1 MMLSFLS
8 PLGASRSYVNDRKI
22 FPVGSSEYENLVL
35 LYISTGRSQPSSA
48 GPWSADELLGMLET
62 IPYDSLSDSQRALYD
77 EVAFALEVSPRLVS
91 DDGFG
96 FTPSMILAPE
106 FYFHVNEEFDTEPD
120 WNYGFTERTAP
131 IGVRFEA
138 WSAEHFY
145 GFVELSLGLTRYHSD
160 DLPISTDGPDLSREE
175 LYALRFRS
183 NIPMFGVAKLGEL
196 SMNIP
201 YRAFLSVGGSHWN
214 LQIGRDRLSWGPGES
229 GNLILG
235 SHYPM
240 HQFLRLSNY
249 HDAFKYTFV
258 ASFFPHPVN
267 YRPDEDVDL
276 SVLSA
281 EDIEK
286 YDRNEDGIVDATE
299 YFIGTKLSDPNHQMQ
314 GLSMFMGHRFE
325 FRMFQDRLA
334 LAISETIMYQTL
346 DGYFDLQVLNPM
358 MLFHN
363 MYIRG
368 NANSLLGFDIDF
380 TPYPGVNIYGTFLL
394 DDLAAGEEPTSGED
408 ANPNAVGGLLGV
420 KLTFPYGYGA
430 FFGSLE
436 GVYADPYLY
445 KRDGDVEYIVA
456 FRESNNTAGDIG
468 GTGIK
473 YHKYYLGYRYGGD
486 VIVGNL
492 RFGYTAPGRYTASL
506 LAQIRFKGLV
516 DLNASWS
523 KYSEEASQHAPTTSL
538 EAGVVRPVE
547 VTLRLEPSVEMRL
560 GQGISFRSSVGFVTQ
575 WHRDHAD
582 EAGPLFDVQ
591 IIVGAAYRI

>member
-160 DLPISTDGPDLSREE
+160 DWPISTDGPDLSREE

-240 HQFLRLSNY
+240 HQFIRLANY
-249 HDAFKYTFV
+249 HRSFKYTFV

-267 YRPDEDVDL
+267 YRPDEGQ
-276 SVLSA
+276 SE
-281 EDIEK
+281 ED
-286 YDRNEDGIVDATE
+286 
-299 YFIGTKLSDPNHQMQ
+299 FIMAKLADPNHQMQ

-325 FRMFQDRLA
+325 FRMFQDRLTF
-334 LAISETIMYQTL
+334 AISETIMYQTL

-368 NANSLLGFDIDF
+368 NSNSLLGFELDF
-380 TPYPGVNIYGTFLL
+380 TPYEGINVYGMFLL
-394 DDLAAGEEPTSGED
+394 DDMAAGEEPTSGAD
-408 ANPNAVGGLLGV
+408 ANPNAAGGMLGV
-420 KLTFPYGYGA
+420 KLVFPYGYGA

-436 GVYADPYLY
+436 GVYTDPYLY

-456 FRESNNTAGDIG
+456 FREANNTAGQIG

-486 VIVGNL
+486 SVVGNL
-492 RFGYTAPGRYTASL
+492 RFGYVAPGRFATAL
-506 LAQIRFKGLV
+506 LAQLRFKGLV
-516 DLNASWS
+516 ELDTPWS
-523 KYSEEASQHAPTTSL
+523 TYSDSSPQHAPTTSIEIGT
-538 EAGVVRPVE
+538 EAKNGPVE
-547 VTLRLEPSVEMRL
+547 VTLRLEPSVEIQL
-560 GQGISFRSSVGFVTQ
+560 GTGISFRSSLSFVTQ
-575 WHRDHAD
+575 WHRNHST
-582 EAGPLFDVQ
+582 EVGPVFDFQMV
-591 IIVGAAYRI
+591 VGATYQI